1 MDNNETE
8 KTNHIDSKNVPHIN
22 AGDMSLEEFRKW
34 LRHRAGKAN
43 SYEKVHTWPCRLID
57 IRKDFKELA
66 GSLRSVISDLQ
77 DPEIA
82 RSEDHASEL
91 LKEVLFYQT
100 LHKALTDF
108 LNATELSMAD
118 SPELW
123 RRYGWVIKP
132 EPDSQTA
139 QQDF

>member
-1 MDNNETE
+1 MSNNETE

-34 LRHRAGKAN
+34 LRCRASKAHC
-43 SYEKVHTWPCRLID
+43 YEKVHAWPHRLND
-57 IRKDFKELA
+57 IRKDLKELA
-66 GSLRSVISDLQ
+66 NSLRAVIGDLQ

-82 RSEDHASEL
+82 RSEDHTSEL

-100 LHKALTDF
+100 LHEALIDF
-108 LNATELSMAD
+108 LNATELSKAD
-118 SPELW
+118 PPELW

-132 EPDSQTA
+132 EPDSQTS